1 MGKRGFK
8 PNFSSW
14 RTSNN
19 TPRLQNFDKILT
31 NIKIKRVIDWE
42 FKKKKKKKSKENDRK
57 TKRDTNI
64 AFIQLRIYKYNY
76 Y

>member
-19 TPRLQNFDKILT
+19 TPKLQNFGKILT
-31 NIKIKRVIDWE
+31 NIKIKRVIDWA
-42 FKKKKKKKSKENDRK
+42 FKKKKKSKENDWK

>member
-19 TPRLQNFDKILT
+19 TPKLQNFDKILT

-42 FKKKKKKKSKENDRK
+42 FKKEKEKKVKRMIERQKE
-57 TKRDTNI
+57 TQT
-64 AFIQLRIYKYNY
+64 
-76 Y
+76 

>member
-19 TPRLQNFDKILT
+19 TPKLQNFDKILT
-31 NIKIKRVIDWE
+31 NIKIKRVIDWQL
-42 FKKKKKKKSKENDRK
+42 KKKKKKVKRMIERQKE
-57 TKRDTNI
+57 TQT
-64 AFIQLRIYKYNY
+64 
-76 Y
+76 

>member
-19 TPRLQNFDKILT
+19 TPKLQDFDKILT

-42 FKKKKKKKSKENDRK
+42 FKKEKEKKVKRMIERQKE
-57 TKRDTNI
+57 TQT
-64 AFIQLRIYKYNY
+64 
-76 Y
+76 